1 MSTRRHALSRL
12 ISLTALAALP
22 VTRSWASTPEADARI
37 ALQGKQVA
45 GQALLRLWGFEIYEA
60 TLYAPEGFDPARFE
74 RQRFG
79 LELHYRRNFKGAD
92 IARRSVDEMHA
103 GPVAPLKNA
112 MSTKPSSLSH
122 PAEAFTR
129 SGAWRHGLRYGLLGL
144 PLAFVA
150 LPLYVVLPN
159 HYARSFAAP
168 LAALG
173 AVLLAARLFD
183 AVLDPLIGRWCDR
196 LFARS
201 RRAVLTAGAAS
212 AIVLALGLWGLLFP
226 PATVRGDITTLLSW
240 AGLLMAITYTAYSVA
255 SVAHQSWGA
264 RLGGTE
270 AARSRI
276 VAWRE
281 GFALVGVLLAAV
293 LPGTLGLG
301 ATVTAF
307 AILLALGWW
316 AWTLSLAPTAGQP
329 HTPEG
334 GAARLSPLRQPRFQR
349 LLAVFVVNG
358 TASAIPATL
367 VLFFVQDRL
376 QASTQTEPAFL
387 AVYFLCAALSL
398 PLWVRVVGWLGLARS
413 WLAGMA
419 LSVAVFVWAAT
430 LGTGDIVPFL
440 IVCALS
446 GVAVGTDLALPGALL
461 TGLMGELGER
471 GQREGAY
478 LGWWNFAAKMNLALA
493 AGLALPVLAWLGYT
507 PGARDEAALQT
518 LTLAY
523 CLLPCVLK
531 LLAGGLL
538 YALVIRHEPAP
549 PAPQPLKA

>member
-1 MSTRRHALSRL
+1 M
-12 ISLTALAALP
+12 
-22 VTRSWASTPEADARI
+22 
-37 ALQGKQVA
+37 
-45 GQALLRLWGFEIYEA
+45 
-60 TLYAPEGFDPARFE
+60 
-74 RQRFG
+74 
-79 LELHYRRNFKGAD
+79 
-92 IARRSVDEMHA
+92 
-103 GPVAPLKNA
+103 
-112 MSTKPSSLSH
+112 
-122 PAEAFTR
+122 
-129 SGAWRHGLRYGLLGL
+129 
-144 PLAFVA
+144 
-150 LPLYVVLPN
+150 
-159 HYARSFAAP
+159 
-168 LAALG
+168 
-173 AVLLAARLFD
+173 
-183 AVLDPLIGRWCDR
+183 
-196 LFARS
+196 
-201 RRAVLTAGAAS
+201 
-212 AIVLALGLWGLLFP
+212 
-226 PATVRGDITTLLSW
+226 TTLLSW

-316 AWTLSLAPTAGQP
+316 AWTQSLAPTAGQP
-329 HTPEG
+329 PTPEG

-387 AVYFLCAALSL
+387 AVYFLFAALSL